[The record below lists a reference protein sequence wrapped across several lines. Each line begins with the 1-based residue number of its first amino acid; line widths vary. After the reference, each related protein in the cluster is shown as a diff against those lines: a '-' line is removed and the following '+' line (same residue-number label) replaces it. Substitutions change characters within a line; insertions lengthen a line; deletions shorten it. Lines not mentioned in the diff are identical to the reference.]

1 MGEIMLDTKTFSM
14 KIEMVASDLKVSY
27 MDAIVWYCEK
37 HELEI
42 ETAAKMINTK
52 IKETIAMEASE
63 LNMMK
68 DKINCLPV

>member
-1 MGEIMLDTKTFSM
+1 
-14 KIEMVASDLKVSY
+14 MVASDLRVSY

-52 IKETIAMEASE
+52 IKETIAMEASK
-63 LNMMK
+63 LNLMK
-68 DKINCLPV
+68 EKINSLPI

>member
-1 MGEIMLDTKTFSM
+1 
-14 KIEMVASDLKVSY
+14 MVASDLRVSY

-52 IKETIAMEASE
+52 IKETIAIEASK
-63 LNMMK
+63 LNLMK
-68 DKINCLPV
+68 EKINSLPI

>member
-1 MGEIMLDTKTFSM
+1 M
-14 KIEMVASDLKVSY
+14 KIEIVASDLRVSY

-52 IKETIAMEASE
+52 IKETIAMEASK
-63 LNMMK
+63 LNLMK
-68 DKINCLPV
+68 EKINSLPI

>member
-1 MGEIMLDTKTFSM
+1 M
-14 KIEMVASDLKVSY
+14 KIEMVASDLRVSY

-52 IKETIAMEASE
+52 IK
-63 LNMMK
+63 
-68 DKINCLPV
+68 

>member
-1 MGEIMLDTKTFSM
+1 M

-52 IKETIAMEASE
+52 IKETIAMEASK
-63 LNMMK
+63 LNLMK
-68 DKINCLPV
+68 EKINSLPI

>member
-1 MGEIMLDTKTFSM
+1 LLDTKTFSM
-14 KIEMVASDLKVSY
+14 KIEMVASDLRVSY

-52 IKETIAMEASE
+52 IKETIAMEASK
-63 LNMMK
+63 LNLMK
-68 DKINCLPV
+68 EKINSLPI

>member
-68 DKINCLPV
+68 EKINCLPV